1 MYQDLSEF
9 KCKPLPPPFPGFVM
23 VCLKIGYKNDQLLH
37 ALKISSCRANR
48 WKRRKKPM
56 DKPMDNGS
64 VSFIEYPWNDDFWG
78 IGGMHFP
85 THPYIA
91 TWIQKSHKNSG
102 GTHRCPKIFRQS
114 RSTSLHVYSICFFYI
129 CFYMFW
135 SSWWWW
141 WVFSMVKTYA
151 MPTGMMA
158 AWPEEPASV
167 QENGAPKQPY
177 GWRPSRLRWQCQ
189 QRSSWNPRKSRY
201 SLYLIYLQNGGF
213 NDV

>member
-114 RSTSLHVYSICFFYI
+114 RSTSLHVYSICFFIYVFI
-129 CFYMFW
+129 CFGAAGDGDGSLAW
-135 SSWWWW
+135 SKLMPCQLGWWPLGPRNLHP
-141 WVFSMVKTYA
+141 SKK
-151 MPTGMMA
+151 MA
-158 AWPEEPASV
+158 HRNSRTAGGRAASDDNV
-167 QENGAPKQPY
+167 SSAAAGIHENPDIAY
-177 GWRPSRLRWQCQ
+177 
-189 QRSSWNPRKSRY
+189 
-201 SLYLIYLQNGGF
+201 I
-213 NDV
+213 